1 MDNPLLSSTEELS
14 PEDRLLLTCTKR
26 QEPQGEEHRAD
37 TATDIAGKNN
47 GGSGYCHQVMA
58 LTRTKKK
65 LVSSS
70 SSSSDSESDSD
81 LDEDEHHDMK
91 QDHYYSSAAGGISS
105 NTNSISSRSSLHRNS
120 GTHPCNLS
128 LDSNSHS
135 AYNTLIIHQNNSS
148 LLADTWI
155 PASHEFTSV
164 GMGQNRNSGCSASRK
179 SQSPTRDL
187 SSSLS
192 QSGGCEGLLSERSG
206 DSAVTSTELLDIPRD
221 YLDQLTVLKHLAK
234 EVQQDPISSSMHPN
248 LLRSASFSRSQPDLT
263 HATIMSTNPHS
274 CSHDFDYYDC
284 SKPQTCPQPQQA
296 QQWKKTYD
304 NQTPLANVSEKCE
317 DVLPSVQI
325 LEILMRENSN
335 LKAELANARRRI
347 QTIHKLEVELTRLQ
361 KDHASLFESAE
372 RRESLE
378 RTARAKLT
386 TEVKRLTAVNREL
399 LSSSNSL
406 QDISPYAMSSDL
418 DAYKHE
424 LGKKDATLSQL
435 ISDNKELISTKERQ
449 EIELAAQRATLA
461 EQRTHIDILD
471 SALTNAQQNVL
482 RLEEE
487 CRKKQEYVDKV
498 SQLQRA
504 LSSLQ
509 LSNEKREQSE
519 KKLRSQLES
528 EITDLKLQLASVN
541 AASNTNI
548 NRNQGVCSG
557 PPAPRNYT
565 APPPYPGT
573 TPPQQHQ
580 DFKSDLTP
588 ELLILQEKLKHSED
602 KIQSLQSVV
611 ARWEQFFTLE
621 GQNGHNASQSQPG
634 STPNTPNSWSSR
646 GETQHFFGNGNSS
659 AGTLEDLPST
669 HNRAADLEKTI
680 KDLESR
686 LVERDAM
693 IRVLHLQN
701 APPPISSLSSN
712 LYSSFNSSS
721 SSAYISP
728 MYRESPCYS
737 SVTSPTKNNK
747 LDSNINEDQ
756 KSRIN
761 HQPSMS
767 LASAMGSMGKPMG
780 AHMDPALFYSKVT
793 KCDSEPPSYANLPS
807 KMRLGGSGSSL
818 AKNSNESLGS
828 VGQTSN
834 ASSSHKN
841 SSPGS
846 IDSSRSNTKSIDEQL
861 KELDNQLLSK
871 EVSGLKMQSG
881 LCCIPG
887 FSHTSASAR
896 KGKVPQSLLESISQ
910 GTMTMT
916 GNSREFG
923 HQHKKTSILPPL
935 PKPPTSHNTSQ
946 NQSSR
951 TSSGPPFISPSVGS
965 SGTGTNPHEHEG
977 HPTGLPLSNSV
988 DSILTDAGGNK
999 CPSSVVSGG
1008 TIFSPVS
1015 SLPKGLPP
1023 KSPGMGGL
1031 QESSKCKSLERD
1043 QKGKLVS
1050 DYGTGKY
1057 TPIASDA
1064 ARCKSLDRREVK
1076 QAKLEEKIAK
1086 EREKA
1091 EKEKER
1097 KAQKSLVGSKAAFFG
1112 GLLTRRSPSP
1122 CRSKE
1127 KDKES
1132 TDSKVPIMQGRSVRF
1147 PFGKGSHAN
1156 ITPSEQSTQQ
1166 QQQSH
1171 DSPVASADSDMD
1183 AAFLDMQGRSSQRN
1197 RISKWSLSS
1206 SNLASVQEQTKLTS
1220 GSDSPWNQRRSGGD
1234 PIGSGRFASGSGSSS
1249 SCPSPTPGDDK
1260 KWGKIVKTPFGL
1272 RYTFGSPRLDSSNSS
1287 SGSK

>member
-1 MDNPLLSSTEELS
+1 MGSCQVDHLNGMDNPLLSSTEELS

-26 QEPQGEEHRAD
+26 QEPQGEEHRSD
-37 TATDIAGKNN
+37 NGTDMTGKDNSS
-47 GGSGYCHQVMA
+47 GSGYCHQLMG

-65 LVSSS
+65 LQSSSSS

-81 LDEDEHHDMK
+81 LEDDEHHDMK
-91 QDHYYSSAAGGISS
+91 PDHYYSSAAGGISS

-179 SQSPTRDL
+179 SQSPTRDI

-234 EVQQDPISSSMHPN
+234 EVQQDPISSSIHPN

-274 CSHDFDYYDC
+274 CTHDFDYYDC
-284 SKPQTCPQPQQA
+284 SKPQSCQQPQQG
-296 QQWKKTYD
+296 QQWKKMYD
-304 NQTPLANVSEKCE
+304 NQSPLANVSEKCE

-347 QTIHKLEVELTRLQ
+347 QTIHKLEAELTRLQ
-361 KDHASLFESAE
+361 KDHASLFEVAE

-406 QDISPYAMSSDL
+406 QNISPYAMSSDL
-418 DAYKHE
+418 DAYKME
-424 LGKKDATLSQL
+424 LGKKDVTLSKL
-435 ISDNKELISTKERQ
+435 ISDNKELIATKERQ

-487 CRKKQEYVDKV
+487 CRKKQEYVEKV

-548 NRNQGVCSG
+548 NNRNQG
-557 PPAPRNYT
+557 
-565 APPPYPGT
+565 
-573 TPPQQHQ
+573 
-580 DFKSDLTP
+580 
-588 ELLILQEKLKHSED
+588 
-602 KIQSLQSVV
+602 
-611 ARWEQFFTLE
+611 
-621 GQNGHNASQSQPG
+621 SQSQPG

-646 GETQHFFGNGNSS
+646 GETPHFFGNGSSS
-659 AGTLEDLPST
+659 AGTLEVDLPST

-737 SVTSPTKNNK
+737 SVTSAMKNNNNNNK
-747 LDSNINEDQ
+747 MDSNDEQ
-756 KSRIN
+756 KARIN

-767 LASAMGSMGKPMG
+767 LASAMGNMGKPMG
-780 AHMDPALFYSKVT
+780 THMDPALFYSKVT

-807 KMRLGGSGSSL
+807 KLRLGGSGSSL

-871 EVSGLKMQSG
+871 D
-881 LCCIPG
+881 
-887 FSHTSASAR
+887 
-896 KGKVPQSLLESISQ
+896 SLIQ
-910 GTMTMT
+910 
-916 GNSREFG
+916 
-923 HQHKKTSILPPL
+923 
-935 PKPPTSHNTSQ
+935 
-946 NQSSR
+946 
-951 TSSGPPFISPSVGS
+951 
-965 SGTGTNPHEHEG
+965 
-977 HPTGLPLSNSV
+977 
-988 DSILTDAGGNK
+988 A
-999 CPSSVVSGG
+999 
-1008 TIFSPVS
+1008 
-1015 SLPKGLPP
+1015 
-1023 KSPGMGGL
+1023 L
-1031 QESSKCKSLERD
+1031 QR
-1043 QKGKLVS
+1043 
-1050 DYGTGKY
+1050 
-1057 TPIASDA
+1057 
-1064 ARCKSLDRREVK
+1064 
-1076 QAKLEEKIAK
+1076 
-1086 EREKA
+1086 EREK
-1091 EKEKER
+1091 
-1097 KAQKSLVGSKAAFFG
+1097 F
-1112 GLLTRRSPSP
+1112 PSHYW
-1122 CRSKE
+1122 R
-1127 KDKES
+1127 
-1132 TDSKVPIMQGRSVRF
+1132 V
-1147 PFGKGSHAN
+1147 
-1156 ITPSEQSTQQ
+1156 
-1166 QQQSH
+1166 
-1171 DSPVASADSDMD
+1171 
-1183 AAFLDMQGRSSQRN
+1183 
-1197 RISKWSLSS
+1197 
-1206 SNLASVQEQTKLTS
+1206 
-1220 GSDSPWNQRRSGGD
+1220 
-1234 PIGSGRFASGSGSSS
+1234 
-1249 SCPSPTPGDDK
+1249 
-1260 KWGKIVKTPFGL
+1260 
-1272 RYTFGSPRLDSSNSS
+1272 
-1287 SGSK
+1287 